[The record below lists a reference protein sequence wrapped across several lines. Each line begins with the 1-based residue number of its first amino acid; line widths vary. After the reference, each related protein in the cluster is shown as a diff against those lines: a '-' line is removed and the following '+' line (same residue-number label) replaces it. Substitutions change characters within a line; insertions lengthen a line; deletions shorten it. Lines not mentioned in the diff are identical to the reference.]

1 VSGSRDGVAHIWY
14 FERQHWHNIPLK
26 MSERLPGSDAP
37 VNEEVSRKVRVSMV
51 GWTCDDVHV
60 ITSLS
65 DHSLKVWF
73 SQTGQ
78 LRHILYGHEEEVFVI
93 EAHPKDSRIF
103 LSGGHDGAIIL
114 WDVISGT
121 SIKTVRI
128 N

>member
-1 VSGSRDGVAHIWY
+1 
-14 FERQHWHNIPLK
+14 
-26 MSERLPGSDAP
+26 
-37 VNEEVSRKVRVSMV
+37 MV